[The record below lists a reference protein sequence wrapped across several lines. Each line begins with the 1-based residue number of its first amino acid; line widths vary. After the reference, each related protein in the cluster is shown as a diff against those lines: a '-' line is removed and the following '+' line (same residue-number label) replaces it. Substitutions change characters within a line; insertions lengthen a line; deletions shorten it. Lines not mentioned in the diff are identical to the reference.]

1 MTDPVAPQGHP
12 HPHPPEVPESAGA
25 VWLKGQLLGVA
36 TALYPDRRP
45 VEVREWSDP
54 VRLAAAP
61 APVGHRHLF
70 LIGVG
75 GDDRPSSP
83 GFANALDAFTEADWT
98 VRRRDHGLPGESWAT
113 VGREDFQVRVYE
125 GVGPGILTFTGWTPV
140 VFAERQLVQPRFTP
154 STIDIDGVVCQD
166 CQGSG
171 VCLLCEGRP
180 YTGGS
185 GGYGRC
191 WCAGNNAGPGAC
203 VECAGRGYDPAHDVA
218 WKRRQHGLSDPTGGN
233 PFAAYGPFDTPDIPD
248 APTRIPTEAGHGSNT
263 AAFID
268 VSQRHCACG
277 EFRCFWRNVLS
288 DEGDHRL
295 SRFAAVCQGC
305 AAHRAYAFRI
315 PPCSRAGRAGRDSLS

>member
-1 MTDPVAPQGHP
+1 MTDPAAPQEHP
-12 HPHPPEVPESAGA
+12 HTPEVPDSASA

-45 VEVREWSDP
+45 VVVRGWSDP
-54 VRLAAAP
+54 VRLAAP

-83 GFANALDAFTEADWT
+83 DFANAMDAFTEAGWT
-98 VRRRDHGLPGESWAT
+98 VRRRDRGRPGESWAT
-113 VGREDFQVRVYE
+113 VRREDFEVKVYE
-125 GVGPGILTFTGWTPV
+125 GAGPGILTFTGWTPV
-140 VFAERQLVQPRFTP
+140 VFTEQRLAQPLFTP
-154 STIDIDGVVCQD
+154 STIDIDGVVCED
-166 CQGSG
+166 CQGWG

-191 WCAGNNAGPGAC
+191 WCAGNNAGPGNC
-203 VECAGRGYDPAHDVA
+203 VECAGRGYDPGQDVA
-218 WKRRQHGLSDPTGGN
+218 WKRRQHGLPDPAGGN
-233 PFAAYGPFDTPDIPD
+233 PFAAFGPFDIPD
-248 APTRIPTEAGHGSNT
+248 APTRIPAEEGHDSNT
-263 AAFID
+263 AAFVD

-277 EFRCFWRNVLS
+277 EFRCFWRNILS

-305 AAHRAYAFRI
+305 AAHRAYAFRL
-315 PPCSRAGRAGRDSLS
+315 PPRSRAGRDSLS